1 MSEDIKTAVSLSILG
16 KEYLIGCTA
25 EEREDLALSADYL
38 NKKLEEQR
46 RIGKVIGNEKTAIIT
61 ALNITS
67 DYLKLLKVFWLEL
80 VCPQD
85 GVVEGCGGGE
95 TGHIPHLHLVRTR
108 QDGLSCPLS
117 KFAAVVLGQNVKY
130 QLFAYITENM

>member
-1 MSEDIKTAVSLSILG
+1 MSEDTKTAVSLSILG
-16 KEYLIGCTA
+16 KEYLVGCTA

-67 DYLKLLKVFWLEL
+67 DYLKLLKHNESIKS
-80 VCPQD
+80 
-85 GVVEGCGGGE
+85 GVGEGISRIQKKIGD
-95 TGHIPHLHLVRTR
+95 ILAI
-108 QDGLSCPLS
+108 SS
-117 KFAAVVLGQNVKY
+117 AKK
-130 QLFAYITENM
+130 